1 MAFVKSIPFEFQGV
15 QTSARINVSSTGI
28 FSVSLPKEAAAALGV
43 RDKIEAPTIEEV
55 QKEFAAI
62 TKRYREAKTTESL
75 WLDVYFGMNNKF
87 NRDKEGHSLI
97 QGYHSTVK
105 NTARFF
111 EPNYDSHLETSSIVL
126 GWRVLWKTDIDGV
139 EHWNL
144 AHIDIF
150 YRGEDPQPGSIHG
163 YVKLGNHA
171 SAKGITIPYTPEAV
185 ETLKKMREG
194 FRGICEKVF
203 HFLNV
208 PAEEVAARLIQS
220 SDSFKLLN

>member
-1 MAFVKSIPFEFQGV
+1 MAFVKSIPFEFQGQ

-43 RDKIEAPTIEEV
+43 REKIEAPTIEEV

-87 NRDKEGHSLI
+87 NRDEKGHSLI
-97 QGYHSTVK
+97 KGYHSGAK
-105 NTARFF
+105 NLANFQ
-111 EPNYDSHLETSSIVL
+111 EPNYDSHLGTSVIVL
-126 GWRVLWKTDIDGV
+126 GWRELWKTDIDGV
-139 EHWNL
+139 VHWNL
-144 AHIDIF
+144 AHQNTF
-150 YRGEDPQPGSIHG
+150 YRGEEPEPGSIHG
-163 YVKLGNHA
+163 YTKLGNNAHT
-171 SAKGITIPYTPEAV
+171 KGIVIPYTPEAL
-185 ETLKKMREG
+185 ETLLKMREG

-203 HFLNV
+203 NFLNV